1 MLHALILSTALAWV
15 NSPPAAMR
23 AHPKLSVAV
32 VTGPVDQHFSE
43 RLARLV
49 DQNPQ
54 VRTIEIES
62 PGGFADQAYRA
73 AKKLNQHDISIR
85 VRGRCASACVYLWA
99 ATNIRYL
106 REGARLGLHAARPVR
121 QPPGFMRGAAKRH
134 NEALEHQALANAG
147 FTSAL
152 IESMRAVPHDEMLWL
167 TPSELRAAGVRFEID
182 TDAPRDQT
190 VGESQSPQP
199 ESASPSGSTMPS

>member
-1 MLHALILSTALAWV
+1 MLNALILATALTWV
-15 NSPPAAMR
+15 NSPPAAML
-23 AHPKLSVAV
+23 AHPKLPVAL

-62 PGGFADQAYRA
+62 PGGFTEEAYRA
-73 AKKLNQHDISIR
+73 AKKLNRHGISIR

-99 ATNIRYL
+99 ATDTRYL
-106 REGARLGLHAARPVR
+106 GEGARLGLHAARLVR
-121 QPPGFMRGAAKRH
+121 QPPGFLRGAVKRH
-134 NEALEHQALANAG
+134 NEALERQALTNAG

-152 IESMRAVPHDEMLWL
+152 IESMRAVPHEEMLWL
-167 TPSELRAAGVRFEID
+167 TPSELRVEGVRFEIY
-182 TDAPRDQT
+182 TDAPRD
-190 VGESQSPQP
+190 
-199 ESASPSGSTMPS
+199 PSVED